1 MRYFVIVI
9 LLFITSTAFA
19 QRSNCDSI
27 VWSSFH
33 KLTWAD
39 YKARPVAASRIASLT
54 HFSFVHSWH
63 VDDNVLIA
71 QVICI
76 FNPCQ
81 SWTKNNQS
89 AELLEH
95 EQAHFDIAEYFR
107 RVYNKR
113 ISHERYT
120 PTTLPLITLK
130 TYVDIQLECA
140 RMEDAYDEET
150 NHGLNQS
157 SQREWITRVGK
168 LLASVEEYD
177 KVEMRVNLN
186 R

>member
-1 MRYFVIVI
+1 MRRIFVIIFI
-9 LLFITSTAFA
+9 LFPVATYA
-19 QRSNCDSI
+19 QRSKCDSI
-27 VWSSFH
+27 VWSSFR
-33 KLTWAD
+33 KLTWSD

-54 HFSFVHSWH
+54 NLSFVHSWH
-63 VDDNVLIA
+63 VEDNMLIA

-89 AELLEH
+89 ALLLEH
-95 EQAHFDIAEYFR
+95 EQLHFDIAEYFR

-130 TYVDIQLECA
+130 TYIDIQLECA
-140 RMEDAYDEET
+140 RMQDAYDEEAA
-150 NHGLNQS
+150 HGLNQS
-157 SQREWITRVGK
+157 KQSEWGARVGK
-168 LLASVEEYD
+168 LLASVDEYD